1 MEDFDVLDFYEDLV
15 KKYSDYFCIDYL
27 KEHTFDE
34 VILNLFCTATVQHT
48 IAAIYF
54 QLIVDVTD
62 NMKNTSEIFNG
73 YSKNERENLETFR
86 KRFEPVL
93 KNTNK
98 TLRSI
103 TKLSEFVSAFRNKD
117 RILTYGVRISPK
129 I

>member
-27 KEHTFDE
+27 QEHTFDE
-34 VILNLFCTATVQHT
+34 VILNLFCTAMVQHT

-73 YSKNERENLETFR
+73 YSENERENLKTFR

-117 RILTYGVRISPK
+117 GILTYSVRISPK